1 VILEI
6 HWRDLVDIA
15 LVAALLW
22 SAYVWLRRTRAR
34 WALLGIAL
42 LGAGFLLA
50 RQLSLTLTTWI
61 LQGSVVVFVIVLVV
75 VFQEDL
81 RRLVELLA
89 VRGLRRRA
97 RTPTPEA
104 TDTLIRCIAQLAA
117 DRTGAL
123 IVLPGREP
131 LDRHI
136 TGGTQVDAELSEPLL
151 LSILDDHSPGHD
163 GAVIVS
169 ENRVRQFGVHL
180 PLSTDHAQVGHGGT
194 RHAAALGLAERT
206 DALCLA
212 VSEERGVTSIAANG
226 VLRRLYRPE
235 ELGIEIHRFV
245 ERVTPRKRPA
255 RVWLSALLRRWPE
268 AVGALAGAALL
279 WLLVVPG
286 SGVVRAVRS
295 VPVVVENLPEG
306 FVLEDVE
313 PGEVEVT
320 VSGPRRSL
328 VLGEANAIEVRVDA
342 LLVQL
347 GRRTFQVTP
356 DLVTHPEGFQVHE
369 VNPKSV
375 RLSVVKEDGA

>member
-1 VILEI
+1 MNLEF

-22 SAYVWLRRTRAR
+22 GAFVWLRRTRAR
-34 WALLGIAL
+34 WALLGIAI
-42 LGAGFLLA
+42 LGAAFLLA
-50 RQLSLTLTTWI
+50 RQLGLTLTTWL

-81 RRLVELLA
+81 RRLVELIG
-89 VRGLRRRA
+89 VRGLGRRA

-104 TDTLIRCIAQLAA
+104 TDALIRCIAQLAA
-117 DRTGAL
+117 SRTGAL
-123 IVLPGREP
+123 VVLPGREP

-151 LSILDDHSPGHD
+151 LSIFDDHSPGHD

-169 ENRVRQFGVHL
+169 GNRVRRFGVHL
-180 PLSTDHAQVGHGGT
+180 PLSTDHDQVGYGGT

-212 VSEERGVTSIAANG
+212 VSEERGVTSIATEG
-226 VLRRLYRPE
+226 ILRGLYRPE
-235 ELGIEIHRFV
+235 ELGIEIHRFI
-245 ERVTPRKRPA
+245 ERVAPGRRPA
-255 RVWLSALLRRWPE
+255 RVQLSALLRHWPG
-268 AVGALAGAALL
+268 VLGALAAATLL

-295 VPVVVENLPEG
+295 VPVVVENLPKG
-306 FVLEDVE
+306 FALAGVE
-313 PGEVEVT
+313 PEEVEVT

-328 VLGEANAIEVRVDA
+328 VLGEANAIEVRIDA

-369 VNPKSV
+369 VNPKQV
-375 RLSVVKEDGA
+375 RLSVVKEDAG

>member
-1 VILEI
+1 M
-6 HWRDLVDIA
+6 DIA

-22 SAYVWLRRTRAR
+22 GAFVWLRRTRAR
-34 WALLGIAL
+34 WALLGIAI

-50 RQLSLTLTTWI
+50 RQLGLTLTTWV

-75 VFQEDL
+75 HFQEDL
-81 RRLVELLA
+81 RRLVELIG

-97 RTPTPEA
+97 RTPTPDA
-104 TDTLIRCIAQLAA
+104 TDTLIRSIAQLAA
-117 DRTGAL
+117 ARTGAL
-123 IVLPGREP
+123 VVLPGREP

-136 TGGTQVDAELSEPLL
+136 TGGTQLDAELSEPLL
-151 LSILDDHSPGHD
+151 LSIFDDHSPGHD

-169 ENRVRQFGVHL
+169 GNRVRQFGVHL
-180 PLSTDHAQVGHGGT
+180 PLSTDHAQVGYGGT

-212 VSEERGVTSIAANG
+212 VSEERGVTSIAAEG
-226 VLRRLYRPE
+226 TLRGLYHPE
-235 ELGIEIHRFV
+235 ELGIEIHRFI
-245 ERVTPRKRPA
+245 ERVTPRRRPA
-255 RVWLSALLRRWPE
+255 REHLSTLLRRWPGV
-268 AVGALAGAALL
+268 VGALAAAALL

-306 FVLEDVE
+306 FALAGVDPE
-313 PGEVEVT
+313 EVEVT

-356 DLVTHPEGFQVHE
+356 DLVTLPEGFQVHG
-369 VNPKSV
+369 VNPKQV
-375 RLSVVKEDGA
+375 RLSVVKEDAS

>member
-1 VILEI
+1 
-6 HWRDLVDIA
+6 VDIA
-15 LVAALLW
+15 LVAVLLW
-22 SAYVWLRRTRAR
+22 SAFVWLRRTRAR
-34 WALLGIAL
+34 WALLGIAI
-42 LGAGFLLA
+42 LGAGYLIA
-50 RQLSLTLTTWI
+50 RQLGLTLTTWI

-81 RRLVELLA
+81 RRLVELIA

-97 RTPTPEA
+97 RLPTPEA
-104 TDTLIRCIAQLAA
+104 AETLIRCIARLAA

-136 TGGTQVDAELSEPLL
+136 TGGIQVNAELSEPLL
-151 LSILDDHSPGHD
+151 LSIFDDHSPGHD

-169 ENRVRQFGVHL
+169 GDRLGQIGVHL
-180 PLSTDHAQVGHGGT
+180 PLSTNHAQIGHGGT

-212 VSEERGVTSIAANG
+212 VSEERGVTSIATDG
-226 VLRRLYRPE
+226 ILRGLYRPE
-235 ELGIEIHRFV
+235 ELGIEIHRFI
-245 ERVTPRKRPA
+245 ERVAPAKRST
-255 RVWLSALLRRWPE
+255 RVQLFALLRRLPE
-268 AVGALAGAALL
+268 AVGAIIAAALL
-279 WLLVVPG
+279 WLLLVPG

-306 FVLEDVE
+306 FVLESVE
-313 PGEVEVT
+313 PGEVNVT
-320 VSGPRRSL
+320 VSGPRRAL
-328 VLGEANAIEVRVDA
+328 VLGEANAIEVHVDA

-369 VNPKSV
+369 VSPNSV
-375 RLSVVKEDGA
+375 RLSVVKEDSS

>member
-1 VILEI
+1 VNLEV
-6 HWRDLVDIA
+6 HWRDLLDIA

-22 SAYVWLRRTRAR
+22 CAFVWLRRTRAR
-34 WALLGIAL
+34 WALLGIAM

-50 RQLSLTLTTWI
+50 RQLGLTLTTWI

-81 RRLVELLA
+81 RRLVELIA

-97 RTPTPEA
+97 RTPTPES

-151 LSILDDHSPGHD
+151 LSIFDDHSPGHD
-163 GAVIVS
+163 GAVIVNG
-169 ENRVRQFGVHL
+169 NRIRQFGVHL
-180 PLSTDHAQVGHGGT
+180 PLSTDHPQVGHGGT

-212 VSEERGVTSIAANG
+212 VSEERGVTSIATDG
-226 VLRRLYRPE
+226 VLRGLYRPE
-235 ELGIEIHRFV
+235 ELGIEIHRFI
-245 ERVTPRKRPA
+245 ERVTPRRRPA
-255 RVWLSALLRRWPE
+255 RVQLSAVLRRWPE
-268 AVGALAGAALL
+268 AVGALAAAALL

-306 FVLEDVE
+306 FALEAVE

-369 VNPKSV
+369 VNPNQV
-375 RLSVVKEDGA
+375 RLSVVKDDGA